1 MFNEIY
7 ADNQKKIALQAEQ
20 IDSLKMRMAMATELE
35 RLAHQLAPEIKVLF
49 PHVDDIALSRNVFCS
64 INSNKVDTVNLAIVK
79 LNGFMT
85 PQDTHKLEE
94 YLEVRSGVKPIKIV
108 RSEELGMRYR

>member
-1 MFNEIY
+1 
-7 ADNQKKIALQAEQ
+7 
-20 IDSLKMRMAMATELE
+20 MRMAMATELE
-35 RLAHQLAPEIKVLF
+35 RLAQQLAPEIKVLF
-49 PHVDDIALSRNVFCS
+49 PHVDDIALSRNVFSS